1 MMSVVVHRD
10 RVYAAESRYAQPVV
24 LRVFT
29 YNNNSSDDTNSSSSS
44 SNSSSSDICWQ
55 QVASF
60 ELSVMAW
67 ITLSV
72 VAGDRVTC
80 CSSSER
86 QVVLYSLPSGQP
98 LTTHGTRG
106 SGGGA
111 GQLDLPF
118 VSDDDDSGS
127 VLIADCHND
136 RLQVMSEQGE
146 FSVLQLQPQVSRPR
160 SALLFDEHLFVT
172 SRDKH
177 AIYKYA

>member
-86 QVVLYSLPSGQP
+86 QVVLYSLPSGQSAP
-98 LTTHGTRG
+98 FRKGECIGDASGKGHFQSQHFGT
-106 SGGGA
+106 
-111 GQLDLPF
+111 
-118 VSDDDDSGS
+118 
-127 VLIADCHND
+127 
-136 RLQVMSEQGE
+136 
-146 FSVLQLQPQVSRPR
+146 
-160 SALLFDEHLFVT
+160 
-172 SRDKH
+172 
-177 AIYKYA
+177 